1 MRLIFS
7 AMDGTFLADDKT
19 IPEGNLRAL
28 DLIAQAGDRF
38 VPCTGRLFDGIPAC
52 VLERPDV
59 EYAISAN
66 GACVSSKTAQGWQL
80 VHAHEMAPETM
91 LAVAHAVES
100 MDLLVEFFTEHAIFI
115 TNDRFAAFDRYF
127 KDTPFYE
134 YAQRTRR
141 PYPGTVEELVAAC
154 APIFR
159 MNLRTYTPQVSREA
173 IRALAG
179 IGGLHVTSSIPR
191 AVDITVAGATKG
203 TAAAWLAE
211 RLGVS
216 LADAI
221 AFGDA
226 NNDSTLLAA
235 VGDGVAVSNADED
248 AVRAARHRTCSN
260 NEAGVGRYIARHYE
274 KED

>member
-7 AMDGTFLADDKT
+7 DMDGTFLADDKT

-115 TNDRFAAFDRYF
+115 TSDRFAAFDRYF

-159 MNLRTYTPQVSREA
+159 MNLRTYTPPMPARPSAPSRA
-173 IRALAG
+173 SGACTSRPRSRARS
-179 IGGLHVTSSIPR
+179 TSPSPGRPR
-191 AVDITVAGATKG
+191 GRRRHGSPSVWASHSPMPSRSATPTT
-203 TAAAWLAE
+203 TARSSPQWATGWP
-211 RLGVS
+211 
-216 LADAI
+216 
-221 AFGDA
+221 
-226 NNDSTLLAA
+226 
-235 VGDGVAVSNADED
+235 
-248 AVRAARHRTCSN
+248 
-260 NEAGVGRYIARHYE
+260 
-274 KED
+274 